1 MNALRRMSELSSLS
15 KPLKDERRGHKKS
28 PHELAR
34 QSEAKLKQARQS
46 EANVCRRRRR
56 TKMKSQKLRPGSRP
70 FFPSLKKQN
79 RAKRRSRFGDFWLF
93 LKVHLMYI
101 DPISKKCIYR
111 AFRENL
117 VKNCAKRP

>member
-56 TKMKSQKLRPGSRP
+56 KMQSQKYLLLWINAVAIWPVTGQG
-70 FFPSLKKQN
+70 FQN
-79 RAKRRSRFGDFWLF
+79 TKWPVVL
-93 LKVHLMYI
+93 Y
-101 DPISKKCIYR
+101 YQ
-111 AFRENL
+111 
-117 VKNCAKRP
+117 